1 MKNLILVNIEENVN
15 KANELIRNK
24 NLNNFLILYINNNI
38 LNDSFKH
45 LLFDDIVKKGS
56 NSKIYKEVRKF
67 SKNWYKSIEN
77 ELKYFN
83 ISLGELVEMNMLSLW
98 PTLLKIDVLYNFIKK
113 KKPSR
118 INIITEY
125 EEDIKIVKEIIGNK
139 KIDLE
144 YELFKQTNKSSFKEK
159 IKKTSYNSVAKFQ
172 NLLFKIYALKR
183 KKKNN
188 ILFLGN
194 LRQTLPLLKKLKE
207 NQSNTIIR
215 GGENL
220 GRGIFTN
227 YCDYYLTFN
236 KYSNYKINKKIKD
249 IKEELK
255 NKFNLLKQKQ
265 KFYYKIE
272 LFTILEDKFKQIFLE
287 DFVNLVKYVEIMKNF
302 ASEIDGVVTHIDILP
317 FEKTVIKTA
326 NELKIPTLTMI
337 EGFLPIKQIKQD
349 NLFIPFY
356 AQKIALYTEAQKEII
371 MKKYK
376 ISKDRLIV
384 TGYPLFDQYYTNKSF
399 PKEIIYKR
407 YNIPS
412 DKKIILYTAERYNKN
427 KSKGSIWGAFT
438 QKQCE
443 LIYQELFK
451 SFKEF
456 PELFLIIKK
465 HPSGSLEDNEI
476 NKIADKLNFKN
487 YIISRDMDICHLI
500 NASFAIITR
509 QSNMGLE
516 GMILGKYI
524 IIMDTYFDTN
534 DYFEYTK
541 FNASLHAKK
550 PGELKK
556 ALKSL
561 IENKK
566 LQEKLQD
573 NMKKFINYNY
583 SVNDGNSSERMAKLI
598 QEITQK
604 PYK

>member
-1 MKNLILVNIEENVN
+1 
-15 KANELIRNK
+15 
-24 NLNNFLILYINNNI
+24 
-38 LNDSFKH
+38 
-45 LLFDDIVKKGS
+45 
-56 NSKIYKEVRKF
+56 
-67 SKNWYKSIEN
+67 
-77 ELKYFN
+77 
-83 ISLGELVEMNMLSLW
+83 
-98 PTLLKIDVLYNFIKK
+98 
-113 KKPSR
+113 
-118 INIITEY
+118 
-125 EEDIKIVKEIIGNK
+125 
-139 KIDLE
+139 
-144 YELFKQTNKSSFKEK
+144 
-159 IKKTSYNSVAKFQ
+159 
-172 NLLFKIYALKR
+172 
-183 KKKNN
+183 
-188 ILFLGN
+188 
-194 LRQTLPLLKKLKE
+194 
-207 NQSNTIIR
+207 
-215 GGENL
+215 
-220 GRGIFTN
+220 
-227 YCDYYLTFN
+227 
-236 KYSNYKINKKIKD
+236 
-249 IKEELK
+249 
-255 NKFNLLKQKQ
+255 
-265 KFYYKIE
+265 
-272 LFTILEDKFKQIFLE
+272 
-287 DFVNLVKYVEIMKNF
+287 
-302 ASEIDGVVTHIDILP
+302 IDILP
-317 FEKTVIKTA
+317 FEKTIIKTA
-326 NELKIPTLTMI
+326 NELRIPTLTMI

-356 AQKIALYTEAQKEII
+356 AQKIALYTKAQKEII

-376 ISKDRLIV
+376 ISEDRLIV
-384 TGYPLFDQYYTNKSF
+384 TGYPLFDQYYNNKPS

-412 DKKIILYTAERYNKN
+412 NKKIVLYTAERYNKN

-443 LIYQELFK
+443 LIYRELFK

-487 YIISRDMDICHLI
+487 YIISRDMDICNLI

-541 FNASLHAKK
+541 FNAALYAKK

-566 LQEKLQD
+566 LQEKLQ
-573 NMKKFINYNY
+573 NNIKKFISYNY